1 MEAPAMREARQ
12 TMVKRQIEARGIT
25 DRGVLAAMRQVP
37 REAFM
42 PSALQGFAYEDR
54 ALPIEAG
61 QTISQPYIVAHMIA
75 AAEIGPGDRVLEVG
89 AGSGY
94 AAAVVSRI
102 AAGVYAIERH
112 DVLTRLARE
121 RLTRLGYGNVAL
133 RTGDGTRGWPEAA
146 PFDAILVSAG
156 GPCVPPA
163 LKDQLAVGGR
173 LVMPIGAAAMEQRL
187 TMLVRTAAGGFRQTD
202 LGGVRFVPL
211 VSEPG

>member
-1 MEAPAMREARQ
+1 
-12 TMVKRQIEARGIT
+12 
-25 DRGVLAAMRQVP
+25 MRQVP
-37 REAFM
+37 RGAFI
-42 PSALQGFAYEDR
+42 PSALQGLAYEDC

-75 AAEIGPGDRVLEVG
+75 AAEIGPQSRVLEVG

-94 AAAVVSRI
+94 AAAVISRI
-102 AAGVYAIERH
+102 AARVYAIERH
-112 DVLTRLARE
+112 DVLTRLAQE

-133 RTGDGTRGWPEAA
+133 RTGDGTRGWSEAA

-156 GPCVPPA
+156 GPCVPAA

-173 LVMPIGAAAMEQRL
+173 LVMPIGAAAADQRL
-187 TMLVRTAAGGFRQTD
+187 TVLVRSAEGGFRHAD

-211 VSEPG
+211 VSDQG